1 MTESQGRR
9 APQAGLAA
17 AILAGGSG
25 RRLSSDKPLLDV
37 GGIVLIERVIAALR
51 SVDLEPII
59 ITNAPEDLAHL
70 GLRMARDIRPGLGPL
85 GGILTALHEAE
96 ADRVLVVAADLP
108 FLQPALLA
116 LLISRVGEADCAV
129 TEWNGRPQPLHGI
142 YSRSCAAPIEAMIE
156 AGELRPIHLYPKVA
170 TVVVPEAD
178 VAAADPQGLSFFN
191 INTPEELQEA
201 RRMAA
206 EMGLQSE
213 VGGDLVR
220 RTPLGAPVVGIAGR
234 SKSGKTTLIEALVH
248 RLSARGLQVAVLKH
262 SGSGLMLDEA
272 GRDTDRIYNAGAT
285 VVLARDSQQAFTRR
299 RDPDSDWQ
307 AALATAP
314 ADIDVLLVEGYKRA
328 PIPRLWVGDSADEF
342 GDVPGI
348 VTCIADP
355 DAGMDE
361 ADAVVAGLIDEAWAS
376 RPWGTVTLGDAVL
389 SARLAEDPD
398 TLHPLSPVPGMDPA
412 TGALLAAMRWLPDRT
427 WIAVPDAEAEALRR
441 RRRPGVWSLSEESP
455 PGSLTLVEPAFRPQL
470 ERQVLGGARL
480 SSMGDPPP

>member
-1 MTESQGRR
+1 M
-9 APQAGLAA
+9 
-17 AILAGGSG
+17 
-25 RRLSSDKPLLDV
+25 
-37 GGIVLIERVIAALR
+37 VLIERVIAAVR
-51 SVDLEPII
+51 SVDLEPIVV
-59 ITNAPEDLAHL
+59 TNEPDDLAHL
-70 GLRMARDIRPGLGPL
+70 GLRMAGDIRPGLGPL
-85 GGILTALHEAE
+85 GGILTALRETAAE
-96 ADRVLVVAADLP
+96 RVLVVAADLP
-108 FLQPALLA
+108 FLQPALLM
-116 LLISRVGEADCAV
+116 LLIDHIGDGDCVVA
-129 TEWNGRPQPLHGI
+129 EWDGRPQPLHGI
-142 YSRSCAAPIEAMIE
+142 YSTSCAAPIEAMLE
-156 AGELRPIHLYPKVA
+156 AGELRPIHLYPKVN

-213 VGGDLVR
+213 VGDDLVR

-262 SGSGLMLDEA
+262 SGTGLMLDEP

-285 VVLARDSQQAFTRR
+285 VVLARDSQQAFSRR

-307 AALATAP
+307 TALAATP
-314 ADIDVLLVEGYKRA
+314 ADTDVLLVEGYKHA
-328 PIPRLWVGDSADEF
+328 PIPRLWIGDPTDEF

-355 DAGMDE
+355 DAGIDE
-361 ADAVVAGLIDEAWAS
+361 ADAVVTGLINEAWVS
-376 RPWGTVTLGDAVL
+376 RPWGTLTLGDAAL

-398 TLHPLSPVPGMDPA
+398 TLHPLSPVPGTDPS

-427 WIAVPDAEAEALRR
+427 WIALPGADTEALRH
-441 RRRPGVWSLSEESP
+441 RRRPGVWSLSDDSP
-455 PGSLTLVEPAFRPQL
+455 LGALTLVEPAFRPQL
-470 ERQVLGGARL
+470 ERLVLGSTRPPSG
-480 SSMGDPPP
+480 SGDPPP